1 MRDKFLTTGTHDP
14 LRVQMQ
20 NVLTEKR
27 MLKMTARNGRFPCN
41 IEELELCSF
50 KFNKLKY
57 MHLNSKD
64 KCLQTLLDCWDMISE
79 GEIFCYLK

>member
-20 NVLTEKR
+20 NVLTKKR
-27 MLKMTARNGRFPCN
+27 MLKMTARNGRFPPN

-50 KFNKLKY
+50 KF
-57 MHLNSKD
+57 
-64 KCLQTLLDCWDMISE
+64 
-79 GEIFCYLK
+79 

>member
-20 NVLTEKR
+20 NILTENR
-27 MLKMTARNGRFPCN
+27 MLKMTDRNGRFPPN

-50 KFNKLKY
+50 KF
-57 MHLNSKD
+57 
-64 KCLQTLLDCWDMISE
+64 
-79 GEIFCYLK
+79 

>member
-1 MRDKFLTTGTHDP
+1 MTDRMEGSHLILKS
-14 LRVQMQ
+14 Q
-20 NVLTEKR
+20 NFVVL
-27 MLKMTARNGRFPCN
+27 N
-41 IEELELCSF
+41 
-50 KFNKLKY
+50 FNKLKY

>member
-27 MLKMTARNGRFPCN
+27 MLKMTARNGRFPPN
-41 IEELELCSF
+41 IKELELCSF
-50 KFNKLKY
+50 KF
-57 MHLNSKD
+57 
-64 KCLQTLLDCWDMISE
+64 
-79 GEIFCYLK
+79 